1 MSAQDKNQVFRLVCP
16 CCRTVL
22 WIDAAGR
29 SIAKTEK
36 GERKKSSLDDLLD
49 KEKKRKEESDRKFEV
64 TAELT
69 RKKHDLAEEM
79 FQKAL
84 AGGGRDDD
92 NPEDESGE
100 NR

>member
-1 MSAQDKNQVFRLVCP
+1 MSGRDPDKDGVFRVVCP
-16 CCRTVL
+16 CCRAVL
-22 WIDAAGR
+22 WIYAAGR

-69 RKKHDLAEEM
+69 KKKHELAEEL

-84 AGGGRDDD
+84 STAG
-92 NPEDESGE
+92 EDGPKKDEDP
-100 NR
+100 

>member
-1 MSAQDKNQVFRLVCP
+1 MSEPAKDRNGVFRLVCP
-16 CCRTVL
+16 CCQTVL
-22 WIDAAGR
+22 WVDAAGR

-36 GERKKSSLDDLLD
+36 GERKRTSLDDLLD

-69 RKKHDLAEEM
+69 RKKHDLAEEL

-84 AGGGRDDD
+84 SKAGEGGPAKD
-92 NPEDESGE
+92 ED
-100 NR
+100 R

>member
-1 MSAQDKNQVFRLVCP
+1 MIKSGDDKDGVFRLVCP
-16 CCRTVL
+16 CCQTVL
-22 WIDAAGR
+22 WVDAAGR
-29 SIAKTEK
+29 SIARTEK

-69 RKKHDLAEEM
+69 KKKHDLAEEL

-84 AGGGRDDD
+84 ATAGEGDDD
-92 NPEDESGE
+92 PGSD
-100 NR
+100 R